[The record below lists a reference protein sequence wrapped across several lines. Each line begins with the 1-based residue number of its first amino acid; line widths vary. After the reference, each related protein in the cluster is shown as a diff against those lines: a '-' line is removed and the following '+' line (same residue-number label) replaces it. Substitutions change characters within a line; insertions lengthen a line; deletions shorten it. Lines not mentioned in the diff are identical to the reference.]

1 MRYFL
6 MLAAALAVVGCSR
19 EKDVEPPAEL
29 VEFDATRRIE
39 RVWSASVGG
48 DAEIQRLGLALGA
61 NSTHVFGAGRGGD
74 VAAFAIESG
83 RQAWRTE
90 TRASLSGGT
99 GADDSVV
106 AVGSIDGEVI
116 ALDAKT
122 GAERW
127 RARVSGEVLSAPAVS
142 ENIVAVRTVDG
153 GLRGLSATDGREVW
167 LHEQQVPRLSLRGT
181 SRPVITGD
189 LVICGFDNGKV
200 VAVNLADGAL
210 VWETPV
216 TPPRGRTEL
225 ERLVDIDSAVVVS
238 GNDVFT
244 AGFQGR
250 VAMLARDTG
259 QIWWSREASS
269 YRGVG
274 VDDNAVY
281 LSSADGEVVALR
293 RTTGVELWRQ
303 NVLARRGL
311 SAPAAHENGVVV
323 GDFQGYV
330 HVLDKASGALGA
342 RVGSLDARLSQ
353 PPLVIGGL
361 ALVITDRGRLAA
373 FRIRD
378 LAGRSEPAPEPA
390 SEPIPEPVPEP
401 ATEAAPAE
409 TEPPPPETSAETPP
423 GG

>member
-1 MRYFL
+1 MRYLL
-6 MLAAALAVVGCSR
+6 MLTAALAVVGCSR

-29 VEFDATRRIE
+29 VDFDATRRIE
-39 RVWSASVGG
+39 RVWNASVGG
-48 DAEIQRLGLALGA
+48 DAEIQRLGLGLGA

-74 VAAFAIESG
+74 VAAFAIETG

-99 GADDSVV
+99 GADDSLV

-116 ALDAKT
+116 ALDANT

-153 GLRGLSATDGREVW
+153 RLRGLSATDGREVW
-167 LHEQQVPRLSLRGT
+167 LHEQQVPRLSLRGA
-181 SRPVITGD
+181 SRPVISGD

-210 VWETPV
+210 AWETPV

-244 AGFQGR
+244 VGFQGR

-269 YRGVG
+269 HRGVG

-281 LSSADGEVVALR
+281 LSSAEGEVVALR

-303 NVLARRGL
+303 NAFARRGL
-311 SAPAAHENGVVV
+311 SAPAAHEGGVVV

-330 HVLDKASGALGA
+330 HVLDAASGALAA
-342 RVGSLDARLSQ
+342 RAGSLDARITQ
-353 PPLVIGGL
+353 PALLVGGMAIL
-361 ALVITDRGRLAA
+361 ITDRGRIAA
-373 FRIRD
+373 LRIQDVAR
-378 LAGRSEPAPEPA
+378 RSEPPTEPA
-390 SEPIPEPVPEP
+390 PTEPEQPPSPESS
-401 ATEAAPAE
+401 A
-409 TEPPPPETSAETPP
+409 EPPP

>member
-29 VEFDATRRIE
+29 VELDATRRVE

-48 DAEIQRLGLALGA
+48 DAEIQRLGLGLGV

-74 VAAFAIESG
+74 VGAFAIENG
-83 RQAWRTE
+83 KEAWRTE
-90 TRASLSGGT
+90 TRTSLSGGT
-99 GADDSVV
+99 GADDSLV
-106 AVGSIDGEVI
+106 AVGSTDGEVI

-127 RARVSGEVLSAPAVS
+127 RVRVGGEVLSAPAVS
-142 ENIVAVRTVDG
+142 QNIVAVRTVDG
-153 GLRGLSATDGREVW
+153 RLRGLSATDGREAW
-167 LHEQQVPRLSLRGT
+167 LHEEQVPRLSLRGT
-181 SRPVITGD
+181 SRPVISGD

-225 ERLVDIDSAVVVS
+225 ERMVDIDSAVVVS

-269 YRGVG
+269 HRGVG
-274 VDDNAVY
+274 ADDNAVY
-281 LSSADGEVVALR
+281 LSSSEGEVVALR

-303 NVLARRGL
+303 NARARRGL
-311 SAPAAHENGVVV
+311 SAPAAAENGAVV
-323 GDFQGYV
+323 GDFQGFV
-330 HVLDKASGALGA
+330 HVLDPASGALAA
-342 RVGSLDARLSQ
+342 RTPSLDARISQ
-353 PPLVIGGL
+353 PALVTGGL
-361 ALVITDRGRLAA
+361 AIVITDRGRIAA
-373 FRIRD
+373 FRIHD
-378 LAGRSEPAPEPA
+378 LARRTQPAPEPA
-390 SEPIPEPVPEP
+390 
-401 ATEAAPAE
+401 PAE
-409 TEPPPPETSAETPP
+409 AEQPPPPEAEPETPP
-423 GG
+423 EG

>member
-1 MRYFL
+1 MRYL
-6 MLAAALAVVGCSR
+6 VMLTAVLSVVGCAR
-19 EKDVEPPAEL
+19 DKDVEPPAEL
-29 VEFDATRRIE
+29 VQFDATRRVE

-48 DAEIQRLGLALGA
+48 DAEIQRLGLGLGA

-74 VAAFAIESG
+74 VAAFAIETG
-83 RQAWRTE
+83 KQAWRTE
-90 TRASLSGGT
+90 TRTSLSGGT
-99 GADDSVV
+99 GAGDSLV

-142 ENIVAVRTVDG
+142 ENVVAVRTVDG
-153 GLRGLSATDGREVW
+153 ALRGLSATDGREVW

-181 SRPVITGD
+181 SRPVIAGD

-259 QIWWSREASS
+259 QVWWSREASS
-269 YRGVG
+269 HRGVG

-311 SAPAAHENGVVV
+311 SAPAAHERGVIV
-323 GDFQGYV
+323 GDFQGYL
-330 HVLDKASGALGA
+330 HVLDKASGAPAA
-342 RVGSLDARLSQ
+342 RTDSLDARISQ
-353 PPLVIGGL
+353 PPLVVGAL
-361 ALVITDRGRLAA
+361 AIAVTDRGRLAA
-373 FRIRD
+373 LRVED
-378 LAGRSEPAPEPA
+378 LAQRSQPAPEPA
-390 SEPIPEPVPEP
+390 PAPSPEP
-401 ATEAAPAE
+401 APAE
-409 TEPPPPETSAETPP
+409 EEQAPPPDTSAETPP

>member
-6 MLAAALAVVGCSR
+6 VLTAALAVVGCSR

-29 VEFDATRRIE
+29 VAFDPTRRVE

-48 DAEIQRLGLALGA
+48 DAEIQRLGLGLGL
-61 NSTHVFGAGRGGD
+61 NSTHVFAAGRGGG
-74 VAAFAIESG
+74 VAAFAIATG
-83 RQAWRTE
+83 KQAWRTE

-99 GADDSVV
+99 GAGDALV
-106 AVGSIDGEVI
+106 AVGSMDGEVI

-127 RARVSGEVLSAPAVS
+127 RVRVGGEVLAAPAVS
-142 ENIVAVRTVDG
+142 ENIVTVRTVDG
-153 GLRGLSATDGREVW
+153 RLRGLSATDGREVW

-181 SRPVITGD
+181 SRPVISGD

-200 VAVNLADGAL
+200 VAVNLADGDL
-210 VWETPV
+210 VWESPV

-225 ERLVDIDSAVVVS
+225 ERLVDIDSAVVIS

-244 AGFQGR
+244 VGFQGR
-250 VAMLARDTG
+250 AAMLARDTG

-269 YRGVG
+269 HRGVG

-281 LSSADGEVVALR
+281 LASSEGEVVALR

-303 NVLARRGL
+303 NALARRGL
-311 SAPAAHENGVVV
+311 SAPAAVENGVAV

-330 HVLDKASGALGA
+330 HVLDKASGALAG
-342 RVGSLDARLSQ
+342 RIPSLDARISQ
-353 PPLVIGGL
+353 PPLIVGGL
-361 ALVITDRGRLAA
+361 AVVITDRGRLAA
-373 FRIRD
+373 FRVQDR
-378 LAGRSEPAPEPA
+378 ARRSEPAREPAPEPDQ
-390 SEPIPEPVPEP
+390 
-401 ATEAAPAE
+401 APAAS
-409 TEPPPPETSAETPP
+409 SAETPP

>member
-19 EKDVEPPAEL
+19 EKDIEPPAEL
-29 VEFDATRRIE
+29 VDFDATRRIE

-48 DAEIQRLGLALGA
+48 DAEVQRLGLGLGV
-61 NSTHVFGAGRGGD
+61 NSTHVFAAGRGGD
-74 VAAFAIESG
+74 VASFAIDTG
-83 RQAWRTE
+83 KQAWRTE

-99 GADDSVV
+99 GAGDALV
-106 AVGSIDGEVI
+106 AVGSTDGDVI

-127 RARVSGEVLSAPAVS
+127 RVRVGGEVLSAPAITDS
-142 ENIVAVRTVDG
+142 IVVVRTVDG
-153 GLRGLSATDGREVW
+153 RLRGLSTDDGREVW
-167 LHEQQVPRLSLRGT
+167 LHEQQVPRLSLRGA
-181 SRPVITGD
+181 SRPVISGD

-200 VAVNLADGAL
+200 VAVTLADGAL

-225 ERLVDIDSAVVVS
+225 ERLVDIDSAVVVA

-269 YRGVG
+269 HRGVG
-274 VDDNAVY
+274 LDDNAVY
-281 LSSADGEVVALR
+281 LSSSEGEVVALR

-303 NVLARRGL
+303 NAFARRGL
-311 SAPAAHENGVVV
+311 SAPAATENGVLV

-330 HVLDKASGALGA
+330 HVLDKASGALAA
-342 RVGSLDARLSQ
+342 RLPGLDARISQ
-353 PPLVIGGL
+353 KPLVVGDL
-361 ALVITDRGRLAA
+361 AIVITDRGRIAA
-373 FRIRD
+373 LRIRD
-378 LAGRSEPAPEPA
+378 TRQPAQPQAEQPQAEQPQPEQA
-390 SEPIPEPVPEP
+390 
-401 ATEAAPAE
+401 
-409 TEPPPPETSAETPP
+409 PPPESAEEKPP
-423 GG
+423 GE